1 MYISILGSIATD
13 DLLSESARQ
22 KLGVYPKGQAGA
34 PLISNLIKEYLV
46 RGHKVLAVTQD
57 DKLADDEPPFVYEDQ
72 QLTYVIVPR
81 RKHTFRPNGKRPGR
95 TADFFSFERAQL
107 LAVLRQYK
115 PDVVHAHWTYEYA
128 MAALSYTPDAVI
140 TVHDNARIIFNYVRT
155 LNRFFHLL
163 LARYVFQ
170 KGRRF
175 TAVSPY
181 MAATVQ
187 KWTSAPVAVVP
198 NPVPMPAK
206 QTTSSRPKTPII
218 SMVVNGWDDRKNSKN
233 ALLAFKGIQQ
243 VHRNAVLWA
252 FGTAFEPGA
261 EAEAFCRE
269 HQIPNVVLHGMTP
282 YVDVLKKVSQSSLLL
297 HASLEESFG
306 MVLAE
311 AMSYGVPVVAGKDSG
326 AVAWVVEDGGLLVD
340 VTKVEE
346 MVGAVDTLLSDS
358 TLYEQC
364 SANAIRVVE
373 TRFPVEHIAEQFLA
387 LYPAQQA
394 NPATTEH
401 AKSAP
406 NQLSLDSAYKN

>member
-13 DLLSESARQ
+13 DLLPESTRQ
-22 KLGVYPKGQAGA
+22 QLGSYPKGQAGA

-46 RGHKVLAVTQD
+46 RGHKVLAITQD
-57 DKLADDEPPFVYEDQ
+57 DRLPDDEPPFVYEDQ

-107 LAVLRQYK
+107 LAVLEHYK

-128 MAALSYTPDAVI
+128 LAALSYTPDAVI

-163 LARYVFQ
+163 LARYVFR

-187 KWTSAPVAVVP
+187 NWTANPVSVVP

-206 QTTSSRPKTPII
+206 PSTRSAPETPVI

-243 VHRNAVLWA
+243 IHRNAVLWA

-282 YVDVLKKVSQSSLLL
+282 YVEVLEKVSQSSLLL

-346 MVGAVDTLLSDS
+346 MVGAVDTLLSDN

-364 SANAIRVVE
+364 SANAIRVVK
-373 TRFPVEHIAEQFLA
+373 TRFPVERIADQFIA
-387 LYPAQQA
+387 LYPASQ
-394 NPATTEH
+394 T
-401 AKSAP
+401 SAETAER
-406 NQLSLDSAYKN
+406 NQSRHSQLSLDSAYKS